1 MCDSGQGGMREG
13 LEENEKKRFNF
24 SSLLSSVSGRS
35 YSTIHTPMYMQIC
48 CLYIS
53 FLVELKYVS
62 LKVNEKLYITQVGGD
77 NAL

>member
-13 LEENEKKRFNF
+13 LEENERNA
-24 SSLLSSVSGRS
+24 SISLLLSSVSGRS
-35 YSTIHTPMYMQIC
+35 YSTIHTPMYMQRC

-62 LKVNEKLYITQVGGD
+62 PKVNEKLYITQVGGD